1 MVIWNILIINN
12 QDCTTPTLTVA
23 LKPPVTTYNKT
34 IDEMIHMLNSLETY
48 PSVSIFT
55 KKPVEPNNI
64 ASKGTATKKVTIT
77 EMIRIV
83 SLL

>member
-1 MVIWNILIINN
+1 MLITNN

-34 IDEMIHMLNSLETY
+34 TDEMIHILNSLEIL
-48 PSVSIFT
+48 PSVNKFT

-77 EMIRIV
+77 EIIRNA